1 MAPRPRSRS
10 LRRLLRRLTLHL
22 KLQAALRGLEYY
34 VAGAA
39 AFIGCA
45 AAADLA
51 FELSS
56 GPRAKVLAVFAVAS
70 FLWFTLGLALPFVR
84 RINPLYAAKLVEEAV
99 PDCESALVTLVE
111 DESGALDE
119 GVADLLEERL
129 EAVLAGVDGRLCA
142 PPADLA
148 GVHRLLSIVMVV
160 GVFVALAGGAGFY
173 NSLVRVLFPGSSGPG
188 RPVPEFAEII
198 PGEVKLR
205 EGESLHVR
213 AGVAGMVPRR
223 LLVRFTPEGGEPV
236 ASDLA
241 RGVGRT
247 WSGSLGPVERPGR
260 YVVIAESRRPGDP
273 NLFSRSFAVRV
284 RRFPRLDDLKVTY
297 TYPAYSGLAPR
308 TVAEPRVD
316 CLEGT
321 RVRVEFAPSAELSRA
336 SARLEPGG
344 EVRLSQSPGG
354 RLGFEFDA
362 RVSGRWTVRLISSGG
377 LERSFGPY
385 PVIAR
390 ADAAPEAIAIA
401 ETPPGGRIGDRGVGV
416 SVRASDDYGLARVE
430 LLLSRPGRKPRSFAV
445 PSVGRRRSFFA
456 RMRIPRD
463 AFASEETGDAGA
475 GSASGGAAASG
486 IFRYRLKVTDNRRP
500 TANVTLSR
508 ERSIDLVASA
518 PSEGLFEPQPRRL
531 KRKRSGDSS
540 ATAPREVEMAQ
551 RDEGTGRDV
560 ERLGGE
566 PEAGDGTP
574 PSPPP
579 REGERSDYTGLT
591 GEAPPDETAKE
602 SPEGEPGR
610 EEKRRPE
617 EGGDTEG
624 GGEGERPGEGEGG
637 GAEERRGPPGEPGEG
652 PTGGGGE
659 LPVPPDSTAGGEGG
673 TGPPPTK
680 VGRESIGARGARTEV
695 PETVDER
702 RVDELEF
709 ADDEVAR
716 LAGENM
722 GARTG
727 FGAPGDPGGGGGGT
741 GSRGGG
747 ETSVG
752 RAGAENEGAP
762 VTTLTE
768 GPVDP
773 RAPTGAVAV
782 DLSKKVDPEYR
793 PLVSEYFRR
802 LAGGR

>member
-1 MAPRPRSRS
+1 
-10 LRRLLRRLTLHL
+10 
-22 KLQAALRGLEYY
+22 
-34 VAGAA
+34 
-39 AFIGCA
+39 
-45 AAADLA
+45 
-51 FELSS
+51 
-56 GPRAKVLAVFAVAS
+56 
-70 FLWFTLGLALPFVR
+70 
-84 RINPLYAAKLVEEAV
+84 
-99 PDCESALVTLVE
+99 
-111 DESGALDE
+111 
-119 GVADLLEERL
+119 
-129 EAVLAGVDGRLCA
+129 
-142 PPADLA
+142 
-148 GVHRLLSIVMVV
+148 
-160 GVFVALAGGAGFY
+160 
-173 NSLVRVLFPGSSGPG
+173 
-188 RPVPEFAEII
+188 
-198 PGEVKLR
+198 
-205 EGESLHVR
+205 
-213 AGVAGMVPRR
+213 MVPRR

-260 YVVIAESRRPGDP
+260 YVVVAESRRPGDP

-321 RVRVEFAPSAELSRA
+321 RVRVEFAPSGELSRA

-344 EVRLSQSPGG
+344 EVRLTESTGG
-354 RLGFEFDA
+354 RRLGFEFDA
-362 RVSGRWTVRLISSGG
+362 RVSGRWSVRLVSAGG

-390 ADAAPEAIAIA
+390 ADAAPEAVAIA
-401 ETPPGGRIGDRGVGV
+401 EAPPGGRIGDRGVGV

-463 AFASEETGDAGA
+463 AFSSEEAGDAGTA
-475 GSASGGAAASG
+475 GDAPGGAAASG
-486 IFRYRLKVTDNRRP
+486 VFRYRLKVTDNRRP

-518 PSEGLFEPQPRRL
+518 PSEGLFEPPPRRL

-551 RDEGTGRDV
+551 GGEGTGRDV

-566 PEAGDGTP
+566 PEAGAGTP
-574 PSPPP
+574 PPPPP
-579 REGERSDYTGLT
+579 REGEGERSDYTGLT
-591 GEAPPDETAKE
+591 GEAPPDTPDGTAKE
-602 SPEGEPGR
+602 SPEGER
-610 EEKRRPE
+610 T
-617 EGGDTEG
+617 D
-624 GGEGERPGEGEGG
+624 EGEGAG
-637 GAEERRGPPGEPGEG
+637 TEERRGPPGEEG
-652 PTGGGGE
+652 DGPAGGGGE

-702 RVDELEF
+702 RVNELEF

-716 LAGENM
+716 LAGEDM

-727 FGAPGDPGGGGGGT
+727 FGAPGGPGGGT
-741 GSRGGG
+741 GGAGSPGG

-752 RAGAENEGAP
+752 GGGAVPEGAP
-762 VTTLTE
+762 VTAITE
-768 GPVDP
+768 APVDP
-773 RAPTGAVAV
+773 QAPTGAAAV
-782 DLSKKVDPEYR
+782 ELSKKVDPEYR
-793 PLVSEYFRR
+793 PLVTDYFRR
-802 LAGGR
+802 LSGGR